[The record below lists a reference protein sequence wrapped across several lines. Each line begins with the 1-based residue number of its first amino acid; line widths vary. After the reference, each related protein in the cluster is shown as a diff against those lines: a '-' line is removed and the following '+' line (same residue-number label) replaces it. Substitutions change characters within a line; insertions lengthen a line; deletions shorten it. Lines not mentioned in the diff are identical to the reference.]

1 MTITD
6 ARAAVLAALAD
17 AVLARAADGLGHP
30 LRVGIDGPDGSGK
43 TILRAELAEALRQR
57 QGASAG
63 RVIEASVNDFHQP
76 SVVRYAMGRRS
87 WEGYWAGAFDYPRVT
102 SDLLEPLGPRGTLAY
117 RTASL
122 DLDTDTPLDGPWL
135 TAEPDAILLIDGVLL
150 QRRELVG
157 NLDFAIYLDVP
168 FEETYQRL
176 AVRDGFPTD
185 PEATNNLRYTETQRH
200 YQRTC
205 EPMSRANIVV
215 DNTDPAAPRIVK
227 GAAALA

>member
-1 MTITD
+1 MTD
-6 ARAAVLAALAD
+6 ARAAVLASLAD
-17 AVLARAADGLGHP
+17 AVLERADAGLGHP

-43 TILRAELAEALRQR
+43 TILRTELAAVLRER
-57 QGASAG
+57 LGASAD
-63 RVIEASVNDFHQP
+63 RVIEASVDSFHHP

-122 DLDTDTPLDGPWL
+122 DLDTDTPLEGPWL
-135 TAEPDAILLIDGVLL
+135 TAAPDAILLIDGVLL

-185 PEATNNLRYTETQRH
+185 PEAATNLRYTETQRH

-205 EPMSRANIVV
+205 TPADRADVVV
-215 DNTDPAAPRIVK
+215 DNTDPAAPVILR
-227 GAAALA
+227 